1 MIGVYQMSEKNNLSF
16 NRSQIYCFI
25 LWIFAFIQGSAQL
38 LSIVTPTQDFSSAD
52 FVNVW
57 IRLGL
62 YPSEN
67 WFGFTVITVLV
78 ASGSW
83 LYKYITD
90 QKPTLKKAAPLLK
103 PVVAN
108 ILLFLEVWKLDKWA
122 EKWTYIN
129 ENAVPIIIG
138 TISTVAIIS
147 TAYMI
152 MTNKELNNDFNKDVL
167 PSLNEERGENSKNEP
182 RTYSQSEVEYMT
194 KHPVAYRRRMKELQK
209 SRERNIKNE
218 IRTQHQDF
226 QKKQNDQ
233 ILQIAYAQLET
244 NRKINDKKQLERLEK
259 ARATDDEDE
268 IKRILDEAQE
278 KIALNEKTSNV
289 EGYISLAFTIVF
301 IIGAVLFWILTDK
314 EKKQGFFNNISENIN
329 MLSNWLSSVEE
340 PLRTLMLCVGT
351 PVIVVIVTALIYL
364 SVNTFIRVA
373 LRMLISH
380 KKDSKRIDR
389 TIAMIKKFFF
399 DTFDGIMRP
408 IFLIPDFLELIE
420 ELLLETD
427 LQEKIDEFEKWEKKD
442 GK

>member
-1 MIGVYQMSEKNNLSF
+1 MSKNNNLEL
-16 NRSQIYCFI
+16 NRSKIYCFI
-25 LWIFAFIQGSAQL
+25 LWLLAFIQASAHL
-38 LSIVTPTQDFSSAD
+38 LSIVTTTQDSCSAG

-67 WFGFTVITVLV
+67 WFGFTAITVLV
-78 ASGSW
+78 AVGSW
-83 LYKYITD
+83 FYKYITD
-90 QKPTLKKAAPLLK
+90 QKHTLKKVAPFLK

-108 ILLFLEVWKLDKWA
+108 ILLLLEVWKLDKWA
-122 EKWTYIN
+122 AKWAYIN

-138 TISTVAIIS
+138 TIITVAIIS

-152 MTNKELNNDFNKDVL
+152 MTNKQLNNDFNKDVL
-167 PSLNEERGENSKNEP
+167 PSLNEERDENSKNEP

-194 KHPVAYRRRMKELQK
+194 KHPVAYRRRMKDLQK

-226 QKKQNDQ
+226 QKKQNEQ

-244 NRKINDKKQLERLEK
+244 NRKINDEKQQERLGK
-259 ARATDDEDE
+259 ARAADDEDE
-268 IKRILDEAQE
+268 IKKILDEAQE

-289 EGYISLAFTIVF
+289 EGYISFALTIVL
-301 IIGAVLFWILTDK
+301 IIGVVLSWISTDK
-314 EKKQGFFNNISENIN
+314 KELLKSFNNLSENIDI
-329 MLSNWLSSVEE
+329 LSDWLSSVEE
-340 PLRTLMLCVGT
+340 PLRTIMLCVGT
-351 PVIVVIVTALIYL
+351 PVIVVIVIALIYL
-364 SVNTFIRVA
+364 SVNTVIRVVFR
-373 LRMLISH
+373 LIISH

-408 IFLIPDFLELIE
+408 IFLIPDFLEVIE
-420 ELLLETD
+420 EFLLETD
-427 LQEKIDEFEKWEKKD
+427 LQEKIDEFEKGEKKD

>member
-1 MIGVYQMSEKNNLSF
+1 MSKNNNLEL
-16 NRSQIYCFI
+16 NRSKIYCFI
-25 LWIFAFIQGSAQL
+25 LWLLAFIQASAHL
-38 LSIVTPTQDFSSAD
+38 LSIVTTTQDSSSAG

-67 WFGFTVITVLV
+67 WFGFTAITVLV
-78 ASGSW
+78 AVGSW
-83 LYKYITD
+83 FYKYITD
-90 QKPTLKKAAPLLK
+90 QKHTLKKVAPFLK

-108 ILLFLEVWKLDKWA
+108 ILLLLEVWKLDKWA
-122 EKWTYIN
+122 AKWAYIN

-138 TISTVAIIS
+138 TIITVAIIS

-152 MTNKELNNDFNKDVL
+152 MTNKQLNNDFNKDVL
-167 PSLNEERGENSKNEP
+167 PSLNEERDENSKNEP

-194 KHPVAYRRRMKELQK
+194 KHPVAYRRRMKDLQK

-226 QKKQNDQ
+226 QKKQNEQ

-244 NRKINDKKQLERLEK
+244 NRKINDEKQQERLGK
-259 ARATDDEDE
+259 ARAADDEDE
-268 IKRILDEAQE
+268 IKKILDEAQE

-289 EGYISLAFTIVF
+289 EGYISFALTIVL
-301 IIGAVLFWILTDK
+301 IIGVVLSWISTDK
-314 EKKQGFFNNISENIN
+314 DELLESFNNLSENIN
-329 MLSNWLSSVEE
+329 ILSNWLSNVEE
-340 PLRTLMLCVGT
+340 PLRTIMLCVGT
-351 PVIVVIVTALIYL
+351 PVIVVIVIALIYL
-364 SVNTFIRVA
+364 SVNTVIRVVFR
-373 LRMLISH
+373 LIISH

-408 IFLIPDFLELIE
+408 IFLIPDFLEVIE
-420 ELLLETD
+420 EFLLETD
-427 LQEKIDEFEKWEKKD
+427 LQEKIDEFEKGEKKD

>member
-1 MIGVYQMSEKNNLSF
+1 MSKNNNLEL
-16 NRSQIYCFI
+16 NRSKIYCFI
-25 LWIFAFIQGSAQL
+25 LWLLAFIQASAHL
-38 LSIVTPTQDFSSAD
+38 LSIVTTTQDSSSAG

-67 WFGFTVITVLV
+67 WFGFTAITVLV
-78 ASGSW
+78 AVGSW
-83 LYKYITD
+83 FYKYITD
-90 QKPTLKKAAPLLK
+90 QKHTLKKVAPFLK

-108 ILLFLEVWKLDKWA
+108 ILLLLEVWKLDKWA
-122 EKWTYIN
+122 AKWAYIN

-138 TISTVAIIS
+138 TIITVAIIS

-152 MTNKELNNDFNKDVL
+152 MTNKQLNNDFNKDVL
-167 PSLNEERGENSKNEP
+167 PSLNEERDENSKNEP

-194 KHPVAYRRRMKELQK
+194 KHPVAYRRRMKDLQK

-226 QKKQNDQ
+226 QKKQNEQ

-244 NRKINDKKQLERLEK
+244 NRKINDEKQQERLRK
-259 ARATDDEDE
+259 ARAADDEDE
-268 IKRILDEAQE
+268 IKKILDEAQE

-289 EGYISLAFTIVF
+289 EGYISFALTIVL
-301 IIGAVLFWILTDK
+301 IIGVVLSWISTDK
-314 EKKQGFFNNISENIN
+314 DELLESFNNLSENIN
-329 MLSNWLSSVEE
+329 ILSNWLSNVEE
-340 PLRTLMLCVGT
+340 PLRTIMLCVGT
-351 PVIVVIVTALIYL
+351 PVIVVIVIALIYL
-364 SVNTFIRVA
+364 SVNTVIRVVFR
-373 LRMLISH
+373 LIISH

-408 IFLIPDFLELIE
+408 IFLIPDFLEVIE
-420 ELLLETD
+420 EFLLETD
-427 LQEKIDEFEKWEKKD
+427 LQEKIDEFEKGEKKD

>member
-1 MIGVYQMSEKNNLSF
+1 MSEKNNLRF
-16 NRSQIYCFI
+16 NRSQIYCFT
-25 LWIFAFIQGSAQL
+25 LWTLVFLQVSAQL
-38 LSIVTPTQDFSSAD
+38 LSFVTPTQDSSSAN

-62 YPSEN
+62 YPTEN
-67 WFGFTVITVLV
+67 WFGFTAITVLV
-78 ASGSW
+78 AAGSW
-83 LYKYITD
+83 FYKYITD

-122 EKWTYIN
+122 AKWTYIN

-152 MTNKELNNDFNKDVL
+152 MTNKQLNNDFNKDVL
-167 PSLNEERGENSKNEP
+167 PSLNEERDENSKNEP

-194 KHPVAYRRRMKELQK
+194 KHPVAYRRRMKDLQK

-226 QKKQNDQ
+226 QKKQNEQ

-244 NRKINDKKQLERLEK
+244 NRKINDEKQLERLEK

-268 IKRILDEAQE
+268 IKKILNEAQE

-289 EGYISLAFTIVF
+289 EGYISLSLTIVL
-301 IIGAVLFWILTDK
+301 IISIVLFWILTDN
-314 EKKQGFFNNISENIN
+314 EKKQRVLNNLSENTNI
-329 MLSNWLSSVEE
+329 LSNWLSSVEE

-351 PVIVVIVTALIYL
+351 PVLVVIVIALIYL
-364 SVNTFIRVA
+364 SVNTFIRVVSR
-373 LRMLISH
+373 LIISH
-380 KKDSKRIDR
+380 KEDSKRIDR

-427 LQEKIDEFEKWEKKD
+427 LQEKIDEFEKGEKKD
-442 GK
+442 DS

>member
-1 MIGVYQMSEKNNLSF
+1 MSKNNNLEL
-16 NRSQIYCFI
+16 NRSKIYCFI
-25 LWIFAFIQGSAQL
+25 LWLLAFIQASAHL
-38 LSIVTPTQDFSSAD
+38 LSIVTTTQDSSSAG

-67 WFGFTVITVLV
+67 WFGFTAITVLV
-78 ASGSW
+78 AVGSW
-83 LYKYITD
+83 FYKYITD
-90 QKPTLKKAAPLLK
+90 QKHTLKKVAPFLK

-108 ILLFLEVWKLDKWA
+108 ILLLLEVWKLDKWA
-122 EKWTYIN
+122 AKWAYIN

-138 TISTVAIIS
+138 TIITVAIIS

-152 MTNKELNNDFNKDVL
+152 MTNKQLNNDFNKDVL
-167 PSLNEERGENSKNEP
+167 PSLNEERDENSKNEP

-194 KHPVAYRRRMKELQK
+194 KHPVAYRRRMKDLQK

-226 QKKQNDQ
+226 QKKQNEQ

-244 NRKINDKKQLERLEK
+244 NRKINDEKQQERLGK
-259 ARATDDEDE
+259 ARAADDEDE
-268 IKRILDEAQE
+268 IKKILDEAQE

-289 EGYISLAFTIVF
+289 EGYISFALTIVL
-301 IIGAVLFWILTDK
+301 IIGVVLSWISTDK
-314 EKKQGFFNNISENIN
+314 KELLKSFNNLSENIDI
-329 MLSNWLSSVEE
+329 LSDWLSSVEE
-340 PLRTLMLCVGT
+340 PLRTIMLCVGT
-351 PVIVVIVTALIYL
+351 PVIVVIVIALIYL
-364 SVNTFIRVA
+364 SVNTVIRVVFR
-373 LRMLISH
+373 LIISH

-408 IFLIPDFLELIE
+408 IFLIPDFLEVIE
-420 ELLLETD
+420 EFLLETD
-427 LQEKIDEFEKWEKKD
+427 LQEKIDEFEKGEKKD

>member
-1 MIGVYQMSEKNNLSF
+1 MSKNNNLEL
-16 NRSQIYCFI
+16 NRSKIYCFI
-25 LWIFAFIQGSAQL
+25 LWLLAFIQASAHL
-38 LSIVTPTQDFSSAD
+38 LSIVTTTQDSSSAG

-67 WFGFTVITVLV
+67 WFGFTAITVLV
-78 ASGSW
+78 AVGSW
-83 LYKYITD
+83 FYKYITD
-90 QKPTLKKAAPLLK
+90 QKHTLKKVAPFLK

-108 ILLFLEVWKLDKWA
+108 ILLLLEVWKLDKWA
-122 EKWTYIN
+122 AKWAYIN

-138 TISTVAIIS
+138 TIITVAIIS

-152 MTNKELNNDFNKDVL
+152 MTNNQLNNDFNKDVL
-167 PSLNEERGENSKNEP
+167 PSLNEERDENSKNEP

-194 KHPVAYRRRMKELQK
+194 KHPVAYRRRMKDLQK

-226 QKKQNDQ
+226 QKKQNEQ

-244 NRKINDKKQLERLEK
+244 NRKINDEKQQERLRK
-259 ARATDDEDE
+259 ARAADDEDE
-268 IKRILDEAQE
+268 IKKILDEAQE

-289 EGYISLAFTIVF
+289 EGYISFALTIVL
-301 IIGAVLFWILTDK
+301 IIGVVLSWISTDK
-314 EKKQGFFNNISENIN
+314 DELLESFNNLSENIN
-329 MLSNWLSSVEE
+329 ILSNWLSNVEE
-340 PLRTLMLCVGT
+340 PLRTIMLCVGT
-351 PVIVVIVTALIYL
+351 PVIVVIVIALIYL
-364 SVNTFIRVA
+364 SVNTVIRVVFR
-373 LRMLISH
+373 LIISH

-408 IFLIPDFLELIE
+408 IFLIPDFLDVIE
-420 ELLLETD
+420 EFLLETD
-427 LQEKIDEFEKWEKKD
+427 LQEKIDEFEKGEKKD

>member
-1 MIGVYQMSEKNNLSF
+1 MSEKNNLSF

-25 LWIFAFIQGSAQL
+25 LWIFAFIQASAHL
-38 LSIVTPTQDFSSAD
+38 LSIVTTTQDSSSAG

-67 WFGFTVITVLV
+67 WFGFTAITVLV
-78 ASGSW
+78 AVGSW
-83 LYKYITD
+83 FYKYITD
-90 QKPTLKKAAPLLK
+90 QKHTLKKVAPFLK

-108 ILLFLEVWKLDKWA
+108 ILLLLEVWKLDKWA
-122 EKWTYIN
+122 AKWAYIN

-138 TISTVAIIS
+138 TIITVAIIS

-152 MTNKELNNDFNKDVL
+152 MTNKQLNNDFNKDVL
-167 PSLNEERGENSKNEP
+167 PSLNEERDENSKNEP

-194 KHPVAYRRRMKELQK
+194 KHPVAYRRRMKDLQK

-226 QKKQNDQ
+226 QKKQNEQ

-244 NRKINDKKQLERLEK
+244 NRKINDEKQQERLGK
-259 ARATDDEDE
+259 ARAADDGDE
-268 IKRILDEAQE
+268 IKKILDEAQE

-289 EGYISLAFTIVF
+289 EGYISFALTIVL
-301 IIGAVLFWILTDK
+301 IIGVVLSWISTDK
-314 EKKQGFFNNISENIN
+314 DELLESFNNLSENIN
-329 MLSNWLSSVEE
+329 ILSNWLSNVEE
-340 PLRTLMLCVGT
+340 PLRTIMLCVGT
-351 PVIVVIVTALIYL
+351 PVIVVIVIALIYL
-364 SVNTFIRVA
+364 SVNTVIRVVFR
-373 LRMLISH
+373 LIISH

-408 IFLIPDFLELIE
+408 IFLIPDFLEVIE
-420 ELLLETD
+420 EFLLETD
-427 LQEKIDEFEKWEKKD
+427 LQEKIDEFEKGEKKD

>member
-1 MIGVYQMSEKNNLSF
+1 MSKNNNLEL
-16 NRSQIYCFI
+16 NRSKIYCFI
-25 LWIFAFIQGSAQL
+25 LWLLAFIQASAHL
-38 LSIVTPTQDFSSAD
+38 LSIVTTTQDSSSAG

-67 WFGFTVITVLV
+67 WFGFTAITVLV
-78 ASGSW
+78 AVGSW
-83 LYKYITD
+83 FYKYITD
-90 QKPTLKKAAPLLK
+90 QKHTLKKVAPFLK

-108 ILLFLEVWKLDKWA
+108 ILLLLEVWKLDKWA
-122 EKWTYIN
+122 AKWAYIN

-138 TISTVAIIS
+138 TIITVAIIS

-152 MTNKELNNDFNKDVL
+152 MTNKQLNNDFNKDVL
-167 PSLNEERGENSKNEP
+167 PSLNEERDENSKNEP

-194 KHPVAYRRRMKELQK
+194 KHPVAYRRRMKDLQK

-226 QKKQNDQ
+226 QKKQNEQ

-244 NRKINDKKQLERLEK
+244 NRKINDEKQQERLGK
-259 ARATDDEDE
+259 ARAADDEDE
-268 IKRILDEAQE
+268 IKKILDEAQE

-289 EGYISLAFTIVF
+289 EGYISFALTIVL
-301 IIGAVLFWILTDK
+301 IIGVVLSWISTDK
-314 EKKQGFFNNISENIN
+314 KELLKSFNNLSENIDI
-329 MLSNWLSSVEE
+329 LSDWLSSVEE
-340 PLRTLMLCVGT
+340 PLRTIMLCVGT
-351 PVIVVIVTALIYL
+351 PVIVVIVIALIYL
-364 SVNTFIRVA
+364 SVNTVIRVVFR
-373 LRMLISH
+373 LIISH

-408 IFLIPDFLELIE
+408 IFLIPDFLEVIE
-420 ELLLETD
+420 EFLLETD
-427 LQEKIDEFEKWEKKD
+427 LQEKIDEFEKGEQKD

>member
-1 MIGVYQMSEKNNLSF
+1 MSEKNNLKF

-25 LWIFAFIQGSAQL
+25 LWIFVFIQGSAQL
-38 LSIVTPTQDFSSAD
+38 LSFVTPTQDSSSTN

-67 WFGFTVITVLV
+67 WFGFTTITVLV
-78 ASGSW
+78 AAGSW
-83 LYKYITD
+83 FYKYITD
-90 QKPTLKKAAPLLK
+90 QKPTLKKAAPFLK

-108 ILLFLEVWKLDKWA
+108 ILLLLEVWKLDKWA
-122 EKWTYIN
+122 AKWAYIN
-129 ENAVPIIIG
+129 ENAVTIIIG
-138 TISTVAIIS
+138 TIITVAIIS
-147 TAYMI
+147 AAYMI

-167 PSLNEERGENSKNEP
+167 PSLNEERDENNKNEP

-194 KHPVAYRRRMKELQK
+194 KHPVAYRRRMKDLQK

-226 QKKQNDQ
+226 QKKQNEQ

-244 NRKINDKKQLERLEK
+244 NRKINDEKQQERLEK
-259 ARATDDEDE
+259 AKATNDEDE
-268 IKRILDEAQE
+268 IKKILDEAQE

-289 EGYISLAFTIVF
+289 EGYISLSLTIVL
-301 IIGAVLFWILTDK
+301 IIGIVLFWILTDN
-314 EKKQGFFNNISENIN
+314 EKKQRVLNNLSENIN
-329 MLSNWLSSVEE
+329 ILSNWLSSVEE

-351 PVIVVIVTALIYL
+351 PVLVVIVIALIYL
-364 SVNTFIRVA
+364 SVNTFIRVVSR
-373 LRMLISH
+373 LIISH

-408 IFLIPDFLELIE
+408 FFLIPDFLEVIE

-427 LQEKIDEFEKWEKKD
+427 LQEKIDEFEKEEKK
-442 GK
+442 GGS

>member
-1 MIGVYQMSEKNNLSF
+1 MSKNNNLEL
-16 NRSQIYCFI
+16 NRSKIYCFI
-25 LWIFAFIQGSAQL
+25 LWLLAFIQASAHL
-38 LSIVTPTQDFSSAD
+38 LSIVTTTQDSSSAG

-67 WFGFTVITVLV
+67 WFGFTAITVLV
-78 ASGSW
+78 AVGSW
-83 LYKYITD
+83 FYKYITD
-90 QKPTLKKAAPLLK
+90 QKHTLKKVAPFLK

-108 ILLFLEVWKLDKWA
+108 ILLLLEVWKLDKWA
-122 EKWTYIN
+122 AKWAYIN

-138 TISTVAIIS
+138 TIITVAIIS

-152 MTNKELNNDFNKDVL
+152 MTNKQLNNDFNKDVL
-167 PSLNEERGENSKNEP
+167 PSLNEERDENSKNEP

-194 KHPVAYRRRMKELQK
+194 KHPVAYCRRMKDLQK

-226 QKKQNDQ
+226 QKKQNEQ

-244 NRKINDKKQLERLEK
+244 NRKINDEKQQERLGK
-259 ARATDDEDE
+259 ARAADDEDE
-268 IKRILDEAQE
+268 IKKILDEAQE

-289 EGYISLAFTIVF
+289 EGYISFALTIVL
-301 IIGAVLFWILTDK
+301 IIGVVLSWISTDK
-314 EKKQGFFNNISENIN
+314 KELLKSFNNLSENIDI
-329 MLSNWLSSVEE
+329 LSDWLSSVEE
-340 PLRTLMLCVGT
+340 PLRTIMLCVGT
-351 PVIVVIVTALIYL
+351 PVIVVIVIALIYL
-364 SVNTFIRVA
+364 SVNTVIRVVFR
-373 LRMLISH
+373 LIISH

-408 IFLIPDFLELIE
+408 IFLIPDFLEVIE
-420 ELLLETD
+420 EFLLETD
-427 LQEKIDEFEKWEKKD
+427 LQEKIDEFEKGEKKD